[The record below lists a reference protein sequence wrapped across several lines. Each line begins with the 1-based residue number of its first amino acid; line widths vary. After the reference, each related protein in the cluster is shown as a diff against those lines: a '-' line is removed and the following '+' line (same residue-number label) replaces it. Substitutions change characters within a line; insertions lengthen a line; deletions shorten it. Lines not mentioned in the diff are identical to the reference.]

1 MFSGLFFRL
10 TNLRCFFQS
19 LVLFCSLRTAKPW
32 APRYHKWSTK
42 LIFLASQVSCCC
54 ILSLKMSLS
63 NKKDLSLER
72 FRTDPLTL
80 FCCVPYCQKLF
91 PRIFRRLLQQI
102 PCFSMFSPA
111 FPGARGAASAAAV
124 VGGLC
129 ARRAAGGRLP
139 WCRGAV
145 ACGTSVVGKI
155 AAQKQGE
162 SLYITIHNY
171 GNA

>member
-111 FPGARGAASAAAV
+111 FPRRRSTWRGIRSCC
-124 VGGLC
+124 GRWPL
-129 ARRAAGGRLP
+129 RPKGGRWPPAMVP
-139 WCRGAV
+139 WGSRLRYLGRWQNRCTETRW
-145 ACGTSVVGKI
+145 I
-155 AAQKQGE
+155 A
-162 SLYITIHNY
+162 IHNY
-171 GNA
+171 T

>member
-42 LIFLASQVSCCC
+42 LTFLASQVSRRC

-63 NKKDLSLER
+63 NKKDLSLE
-72 FRTDPLTL
+72 LT
-80 FCCVPYCQKLF
+80 VPNRSF
-91 PRIFRRLLQQI
+91 NTFLLCAKSYFQGFFEDYSKKSHLHMF
-102 PCFSMFSPA
+102 FSGFSHRSTTNRPWVRPSPVPDA
-111 FPGARGAASAAAV
+111 GARGAASAAAV

-129 ARRAAGGRLP
+129 ARRAAGGRMP

-145 ACGTSVVGKI
+145 ARGTSVG
-155 AAQKQGE
+155 
-162 SLYITIHNY
+162 
-171 GNA
+171 